1 MIWGTPAAAW
11 ALLALALPVLVHTLV
26 RRRAKPTPFPTLR
39 FIPHTRLASIERRA
53 LEDGALLAIRLGVIA
68 AAAAAIASPFVVT
81 KSRRAAWN
89 AVTIR
94 AEVVAGVP
102 SHGDADRSFVAET
115 VSQGIGQ
122 ALAWLEVQPPGR
134 RQLIVRS
141 MFPVGS
147 VSASEVAAVP
157 ADIGLTFERAGT
169 LPGSSRLK
177 APAVLAR
184 DGPNSIFRVQRETM
198 LVGDRTSV
206 RDTETSEAG
215 VVPIEI
221 VAPVSRRESAEEI
234 LNSALA
240 HRVPAPSGGRTA
252 RIELTDGLAAPREV
266 TVENISTA
274 WMADAVAAIWRDM
287 TPRNGLTPGLRFRSE
302 GSRLIIRADSS
313 ISDSV
318 LSRLAT
324 SILAAIGPVAG
335 QPREDILPIPEAQL
349 KAWSR
354 EPGPAVVPPAGQ
366 RPWDG
371 RWFWLLA
378 LLLLGAEALVRRRP
392 LRIAVDQP
400 RVAERAHVA

>member
-11 ALLALALPVLVHTLV
+11 ALLALAVPVLVHTLV

-68 AAAAAIASPFVVT
+68 AAAAAIASPFVAT

-89 AVTIR
+89 ALTIR

-115 VSQGIGQ
+115 VSQGIVQ

-147 VSASEVAAVP
+147 VTASDVAAVP
-157 ADIGLTFERAGT
+157 PDIGLAFERAGS
-169 LPGSSRLK
+169 LPGSSRLE

-184 DGPNSIFRVQRETM
+184 NGRGSIVRVQRETM

-215 VVPIEI
+215 EVPIEI
-221 VAPVSRRESAEEI
+221 VAPASRRASADDI
-234 LNSALA
+234 LNAALA
-240 HRVPAPSGGRTA
+240 HRVPAPSGGRAA
-252 RIELTDGLAAPREV
+252 RIELIDGLAVTREV

-274 WMADAVAAIWRDM
+274 WMADTVAAIWRDM
-287 TPRNGLTPGLRFRSE
+287 TPRNGSTPSLRFRSE

-318 LSRLAT
+318 LSRLAA

-349 KAWSR
+349 KTWSR
-354 EPGPAVVPPAGQ
+354 EPGPAAIPPAGQ